1 MNIMKYRNI
10 YFLFSTILVLVS
22 LVSLAVFRLKP
33 SVDFTGGSLI
43 EVSVENTDYAVDDL
57 YGTLQDVYEPTS
69 IQFSGEKQVL
79 LKGPTIPADSQE
91 PIITALS
98 QKTGQTEVIRFEV
111 VGPTISGEL
120 LYKTGIAIIL
130 VAGVITLYVWRQFS
144 ELKYGVC
151 AVTAMLHDSLI
162 LLGVFSLLGHFYDV
176 HVDVL
181 FVTALLTTLS
191 FSIHDTVVVFHR
203 ILELKQ
209 KHRRQEFEV
218 TVNDAIIETVSRS
231 INNSVT
237 IILMLAA
244 LVMLGGETIRW
255 FSVALLVGA
264 VVGTYSSTFL
274 AAPLLILWDE
284 VAAQRKTRAKKK

>member
-1 MNIMKYRNI
+1 MKYRKL
-10 YFLFSTILVLVS
+10 YFLFSTALVLIS

-43 EVSVENTDYAVDDL
+43 EVSVENTDYPVDDL
-57 YGTLQDVYEPTS
+57 YATLQDVYQPTS

-91 PIITALS
+91 PILTALA

-120 LYKTGIAIIL
+120 LYKTGIAIVL

-162 LLGVFSLLGHFYDV
+162 LLGVFSLLGHYYDV
-176 HVDVL
+176 YVDVL

-209 KHRRQEFEV
+209 KNRRQVFET
-218 TVNDAIIETVSRS
+218 TVNDAIVETVSRS

-237 IILMLAA
+237 IIVMLAA
-244 LVMLGGETIRW
+244 LVLLGGETIRW

-284 VAAQRKTRAKKK
+284 VAEKRRLAIKNKKK

>member
-1 MNIMKYRNI
+1 MNIMKYRKL
-10 YFLFSTILVLVS
+10 YFMFSSVLVLISIVS
-22 LVSLAVFRLKP
+22 LIVFRLVP
-33 SVDFTGGSLI
+33 SVDFTGGSLV
-43 EVSVENTDYAVDDL
+43 EVAVEKNDFTVEEL
-57 YGTLQDVYEPTS
+57 YPLLADVYEPTS
-69 IQFSGEKQVL
+69 IQFSGDKQLL
-79 LKGPTIPADSQE
+79 LKGHTIEGSAQSQ
-91 PIITALS
+91 IIEKLAERAGT
-98 QKTGQTEVIRFEV
+98 TEIIKFEI

-120 LYKTGIAIIL
+120 LYKTGIAILL
-130 VAGVITLYVWRQFS
+130 VTGVITLYVWRQFS

-162 LLGVFSLLGHFYDV
+162 LLGVFSLLGHFYEV
-176 HVDVL
+176 QVDIL

-203 ILELKQ
+203 ILELRLKQ
-209 KHRRQEFEV
+209 RRQAFEA

-237 IILMLAA
+237 IIVMLAA
-244 LVMLGGETIRW
+244 LVLLGGASIRW

-264 VVGTYSSTFL
+264 IVGTYSSTFL

-284 VAAQRKTRAKKK
+284 VAVKRAALKKRK

>member
-1 MNIMKYRNI
+1 MNIMKYRKI
-10 YFLFSTILVLVS
+10 YFAFSALLVTISIVS
-22 LVSLAVFRLKP
+22 LIVFRLVP
-33 SVDFTGGSLI
+33 SVDFTGGSLV
-43 EVSVENTDYAVDDL
+43 EVSVQNTDYTTDDL
-57 YGTLQDVYEPTS
+57 YAVLDGVYEPSS
-69 IQFSGEKQVL
+69 IQFSGENQLL
-79 LKGPTIPADSQE
+79 LKGPTVPATAQSQ
-91 PIITALS
+91 ILSALS
-98 QKTGQTEVIRFEV
+98 EKTGQTDVIRFEV

-120 LYKTGIAIIL
+120 LYKTGIAIVL

-144 ELKYGVC
+144 ELKYGIC

-203 ILELKQ
+203 IMELRV
-209 KHRRQEFEV
+209 KHKSQEFEV
-218 TVNDAIIETVSRS
+218 TVNDAIIETISRS

-237 IILMLAA
+237 IIVMLAA
-244 LVMLGGETIRW
+244 LVLLGGSSIKW

-284 VAAQRKTRAKKK
+284 VAAKRNKK